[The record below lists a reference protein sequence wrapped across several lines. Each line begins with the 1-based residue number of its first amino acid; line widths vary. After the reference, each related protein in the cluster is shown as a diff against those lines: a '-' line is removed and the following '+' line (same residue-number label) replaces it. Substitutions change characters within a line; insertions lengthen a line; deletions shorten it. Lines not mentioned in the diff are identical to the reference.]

1 MAAPFP
7 DPDGRPELHDEV
19 SSCVFKL
26 FGCHPTPPNP
36 APTLHLHLPLSNRRD
51 IQMPPKLQK
60 RLRLHVYQTAQ
71 LSRAKAFTPTMECLS
86 PGLQGEVALVR
97 SAKWID
103 KVWYYREASV
113 NFIVDLSKELEP
125 NVYACGERIR
135 TRKVLFIIGNFG
147 VVARAGKIL
156 ISGGVWGED
165 MILRNEVL
173 IDQVCDI

>member
-1 MAAPFP
+1 
-7 DPDGRPELHDEV
+7 
-19 SSCVFKL
+19 
-26 FGCHPTPPNP
+26 
-36 APTLHLHLPLSNRRD
+36 
-51 IQMPPKLQK
+51 MPPKLQK

-71 LSRAKAFTPTMECLS
+71 LSRAKAFTPTMDCLS

-103 KVWYYREASV
+103 KVWYYREAGV

-165 MILRNEVL
+165 MILRNEIL
-173 IDQVCDI
+173 IDQVCPHVWVYRWSGRTNPFFRATCSQPKSHRAPYALRSLRPAPHTAHSTRLSPRP